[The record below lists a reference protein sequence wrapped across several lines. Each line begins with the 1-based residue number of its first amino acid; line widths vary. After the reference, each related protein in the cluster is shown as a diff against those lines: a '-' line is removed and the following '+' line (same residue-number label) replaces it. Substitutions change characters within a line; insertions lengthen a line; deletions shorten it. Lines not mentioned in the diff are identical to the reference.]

1 MPLTLTDYRLYKE
14 TSIQGR
20 YVVNERIIEFLNTK
34 SQNSLIK
41 TEGYSV
47 QERSIKSITLGT
59 GPSKVLMWS
68 QMHGNEST
76 TTKGV
81 LDLLNFLDSKTDLAK
96 NILKVCT
103 LKIVPMLNPDGASR
117 YTRVNANKIDLN
129 RDAQDQ
135 SQPESRILR
144 TVFKSFMPDFC
155 FNLHDQRTIFGVG
168 KNPKPTTVS
177 FLAPAHD
184 KARGISK
191 TRAISMQLIVAM
203 NQVLQS
209 LIPEQVGR
217 YDDAFNANCVG
228 DTFQMLNVPTI
239 LFEAGHYQ
247 NDYQREKTRM
257 YIFYAL
263 LASLDCIR
271 KNEIDNYPQ
280 QGYFDIP
287 ENKKPFFD
295 ILIKHVPVDGSSI
308 FEDVGLLYTEVLKGS
323 SIVFEPKIDTR
334 GNLNEFVGHKT
345 YDCSNE
351 SDVKQMKDQGIWS
364 LLKNSS

>member
-1 MPLTLTDYRLYKE
+1 MPLPLTDYRLYKE
-14 TSIQGR
+14 TAVQGR
-20 YVVNERIIEFLNTK
+20 YVVNERIIEFLNAK
-34 SQNSLIK
+34 SQNNLIK

-47 QERSIKSITLGT
+47 EERPIKSITLGT

-81 LDLLNFLDSKTDLAK
+81 LDLLNFLGSETDLAK
-96 NILKVCT
+96 SILKACT
-103 LKIVPMLNPDGASR
+103 LKIITMLNPDGAAK
-117 YTRVNANKIDLN
+117 YTRVNANEIDLN

-144 TVFKSFMPDFC
+144 AVFEGFSPDFC

-168 KNPKPTTVS
+168 ENPKPATVS
-177 FLAPAHD
+177 FLAPPHD
-184 KARGISK
+184 AARSISK
-191 TRAISMQLIVAM
+191 TRAISMKLIVAV
-203 NQVLQS
+203 NKALQHH
-209 LIPEQVGR
+209 IPGQVGR
-217 YDDAFNANCVG
+217 YDDSFNANCVG

-263 LASLDCIR
+263 LASLDYIG
-271 KNEIDNYPQ
+271 KGEIDNYQQ

-295 ILIKHVPVDGSSI
+295 ILVKNVSRDGSLA
-308 FEDVGLLYTEVLKGS
+308 FEDVGLIYSEELKGS
-323 SIVFEPKIDTR
+323 NIIFEPKVDKR
-334 GNLNEFVGHKT
+334 GDLSAFIGHKT
-345 YDCSNE
+345 YNCSNE
-351 SDVKQMKDQGIWS
+351 NDVKLMKDQGIWN
-364 LLKNSS
+364 LLNS